1 MAQYAKIPPVTLS
14 FTVTFD
20 GVSSGGKCR
29 AVDGSVKVTRA
40 VGPDAGNFDL
50 VVTKWGDLLPIDRNR
65 VNDRTKRKAER
76 VTRGT
81 EPAPEPAPLTAD
93 DKAKIPANG
102 TKAQKGKT
110 RPAAEPAPE
119 PAQPDLDAL
128 VEAAIRKALAKV
140 GL

>member
-1 MAQYAKIPPVTLS
+1 MRKKIMAQYAKIPPVTLS

-20 GVSSGGKCR
+20 GVTSGGKCR

-40 VGPDAGNFDL
+40 VGPDAGKYDL
-50 VVTKWGDLLPIDRNR
+50 VVTKWGDLLPIDRTLSK
-65 VNDRTKRKAER
+65 DRAKRNA
-76 VTRGT
+76 

-102 TKAQKGKT
+102 TKAQKGKA